1 MIECEA
7 RRRECS
13 IRPFFVN
20 MPQTFD
26 CPKCG
31 APVSFQPSADFGQT
45 RPQLRCEYCH
55 SQLIAPDELAGQPA
69 RVVRIQF
76 GSTGKGLRWLW
87 LLVAIPIIIGVVI
100 VLAVLGVLA
109 PAIYSVSS
117 AVKESPSRPNTPT
130 KESRNTFA
138 TVSLTF

>member
-1 MIECEA
+1 
-7 RRRECS
+7 
-13 IRPFFVN
+13 

-31 APVSFQPSADFGQT
+31 APVAFHPAADFGQA
-45 RPQLRCEYCH
+45 RPKLRCEYCH

-76 GSTGKGLRWLW
+76 GSGSGKAPKWLW
-87 LLVAIPIIIGVVI
+87 MLLLIPIIGVIIV

-109 PAIYSVSS
+109 PTIYSVSRT
-117 AVKESPSRPNTPT
+117 VSPPNTP
-130 KESRNTFA
+130 
-138 TVSLTF
+138 